1 MHGIHPSYLCLPQL
15 PNEAELLDAVVQKV
29 GPFADKE
36 KLCYHIRI
44 SAGKVH
50 WAGEQLPLMIKHTV

>member
-1 MHGIHPSYLCLPQL
+1 LPLLLQL
-15 PNEAELLDAVVQKV
+15 PNETELLAAVVQKV
-29 GPFADKE
+29 GPFADRD

-50 WAGEQLPLMIKHTV
+50 WAGEQLPCCTAGLLYF